1 VLLEKD
7 LEASILDEGNASLQ
21 DEGEEIDEFRNFV
34 FDQDTNINIDA
45 LEAYLNANKDDL
57 MEAEEEINLDTS
69 KMIVYG

>member
-1 VLLEKD
+1 M
-7 LEASILDEGNASLQ
+7 
-21 DEGEEIDEFRNFV
+21 

-69 KMIVYG
+69 KMIVYGKPTVSAASSATSASTDQS

>member
-1 VLLEKD
+1 LLEKD

>member
-1 VLLEKD
+1 MLLEKD